1 MCGGDIVHG
10 PPAGEQARDNK
21 VTCYGSLVSLGGI
34 HPFCEKNRQARCT
47 SDESLQSS
55 VSTRRSLA
63 QAKCKAFQIPNS
75 KANGPQPECPVEA
88 DIDLP
93 GDLKDQ
99 VLVFKYKGKF
109 HAVDHQCPHSSF
121 PLSQGSLFD
130 IEDFGVV
137 LSAGIT
143 CPKHGWSFDLFSGQ
157 SDRGNYKLKVW
168 EVQQR
173 DLPAS
178 ADGASET
185 TDKEVWV
192 RRKQR
197 IG

>member
-1 MCGGDIVHG
+1 MI
-10 PPAGEQARDNK
+10 
-21 VTCYGSLVSLGGI
+21 
-34 HPFCEKNRQARCT
+34 PFV
-47 SDESLQSS
+47 QSS
-55 VSTRRSLA
+55 HAGAGWHLVGRASAFPDVSSGNDDCQVTPS
-63 QAKCKAFQIPNS
+63 CKAFSIPKTNS
-75 KANGPQPECPVEA
+75 PGDPKAPVEA
-88 DIDLP
+88 DLERA

-109 HAVDHQCPHSSF
+109 HAIDHQCPHSSF

-143 CPKHGWSFDLFSGQ
+143 CPKHGWSFDIFSGL
-157 SDRGNYKLKVW
+157 SDRGSYKLKVW
-168 EVQQR
+168 DVQLR
-173 DLPAS
+173 NSETPTDE
-178 ADGASET
+178 ASET
-185 TDKEVWV
+185 TDQEVWV

>member
-1 MCGGDIVHG
+1 MNPFRQRSQLGAAWHPVGLASAFPDLDH
-10 PPAGEQARDNK
+10 D
-21 VTCYGSLVSLGGI
+21 GSRI
-34 HPFCEKNRQARCT
+34 APR
-47 SDESLQSS
+47 
-55 VSTRRSLA
+55 
-63 QAKCKAFQIPNS
+63 CKAFRIPKES
-75 KANGPQPECPVEA
+75 KAPVEA

-99 VLVFKYKGKF
+99 VMVFKYKGKF
-109 HAVDHQCPHSSF
+109 HAIDHQCPHSSF

-130 IEDFGVV
+130 IEDFGIS

-143 CPKHGWSFDLFSGQ
+143 CPKHGWSFDIFSGQ
-157 SDRGNYKLKVW
+157 ADRGNYKLKVW
-168 EVQQR
+168 EVQLR
-173 DLPAS
+173 DPATS
-178 ADGASET
+178 KLANDAPNS

>member
-1 MCGGDIVHG
+1 MNPFIPLSRADAAWYLVGLASAFPDLSL
-10 PPAGEQARDNK
+10 DNDDSQIMP
-21 VTCYGSLVSLGGI
+21 G
-34 HPFCEKNRQARCT
+34 
-47 SDESLQSS
+47 
-55 VSTRRSLA
+55 
-63 QAKCKAFQIPNS
+63 CKAFSIPNTY
-75 KANGPQPECPVEA
+75 GPQNLKAPVET

-93 GDLKDQ
+93 GRDLKDQ

-109 HAVDHQCPHSSF
+109 HAIDHQCPHSSF
-121 PLSQGSLFD
+121 PLSRGRLFD
-130 IEDFGVV
+130 IEDFGIT

-143 CPKHGWSFDLFSGQ
+143 CPKHGWSFDIFSGQ

-168 EVQQR
+168 EVQLR
-173 DLPAS
+173 DLPTL
-178 ADGASET
+178 ADGVPES